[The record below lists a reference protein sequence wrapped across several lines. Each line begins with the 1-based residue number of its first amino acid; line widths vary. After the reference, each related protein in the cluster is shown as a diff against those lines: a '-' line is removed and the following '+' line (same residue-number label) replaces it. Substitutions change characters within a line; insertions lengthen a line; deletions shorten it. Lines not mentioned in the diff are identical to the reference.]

1 MQSAL
6 FSLQERKAE
15 QLHIRR
21 EGKQIAHSSQNK
33 LLPGEAEQLEPIQP
47 DTEVRAPKTD
57 PGLGSR
63 PLAGRDLL
71 SKWWPPALISP
82 LLPSVYAHEGE
93 PASSFV
99 IGGGNPGWKG
109 RKKGSKLL
117 NLPGKRAP
125 VMWQA
130 LGRHWW
136 DMGHACAQLLGVG
149 TVMVM
154 SEMRNRAQ

>member
-6 FSLQERKAE
+6 FSLQEGKAE

-33 LLPGEAEQLEPIQP
+33 LLLGEAEQLESIQP
-47 DTEVRAPKTD
+47 DTEVRDPKTD

-82 LLPSVYAHEGE
+82 LLPSVFAHEGE

-99 IGGGNPGWKG
+99 IGGEILGGKEE
-109 RKKGSKLL
+109 RKAA
-117 NLPGKRAP
+117 N
-125 VMWQA
+125 
-130 LGRHWW
+130 
-136 DMGHACAQLLGVG
+136 
-149 TVMVM
+149 
-154 SEMRNRAQ
+154 